1 MPFKLKILFALI
13 CLLFLFNDIYSQSIN
28 LGFEFGIGQSK
39 TRINTGGLDRIF
51 KYDKEYPVR
60 IQLNSIIEFVPKL
73 SFLSVY
79 SGLGYSQKGTE
90 FIDLHYLSSPLALKL
105 YIGKQSVKPY
115 FGGGVFI
122 SLLLFKKD
130 EYSEGYIDSYN
141 TMDLG
146 GFFNIGL
153 TYEVNTK
160 LRFFLDYKNFVSC
173 YEVYSIAGG
182 FQYVSRAH
190 FLYIGIMINMYRH
203 N

>member
-1 MPFKLKILFALI
+1 MPFKSKILFASI
-13 CLLFLFNDIYSQSIN
+13 CALFLYNDISSQSIN
-28 LGFEFGIGQSK
+28 LGFEFGVGQSK

-51 KYDKEYPVR
+51 KYDNDYPVR
-60 IQLNSIIEFVPKL
+60 IQLNSLIEFIPKS

-90 FIDLHYLSSPLALKL
+90 FIDLHYLSSPLAVKL

-115 FGGGVFI
+115 FGGGAFI
-122 SLLLFKKD
+122 SFLLYRED
-130 EYSEGYIDSYN
+130 EYPEGHIDSYN
-141 TMDLG
+141 TIDLG
-146 GFFNIGL
+146 AFFNIGL
-153 TYEVNTK
+153 TYEANTK

-173 YEVYSIAGG
+173 SEVYSIAEDVR
-182 FQYVSRAH
+182 YVNQAH